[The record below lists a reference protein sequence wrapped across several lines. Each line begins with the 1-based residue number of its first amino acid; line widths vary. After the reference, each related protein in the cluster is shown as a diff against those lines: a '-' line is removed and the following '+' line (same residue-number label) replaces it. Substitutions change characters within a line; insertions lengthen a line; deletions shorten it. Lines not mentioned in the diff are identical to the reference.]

1 MSQQEQ
7 SLTSI
12 VVTTPI
18 YLVRYLLGMAVGI
31 VTDPTTTS
39 LAIGSFFLGYAIIP
53 WAGLAAFFLVHTFIR
68 IVNAVNGAQVRQGS
82 LVGNAIMR
90 HAGVFA
96 DQRSNPPSN
105 EPPQPIG
112 DGISEG

>member
-1 MSQQEQ
+1 MSQPQEQ

-31 VTDPTTTS
+31 LTDPTTTS
-39 LAIGSFFLGYAIIP
+39 LAIGSFFLGYATTP
-53 WAGLAAFFLVHTFIR
+53 WAGLAAFFLIHTFIR
-68 IVNAVNGAQVRQGS
+68 IVNAVNGAQVRLGS
-82 LVGNAIMR
+82 LVGNAIVR

-96 DQRSNPPSN
+96 QQSSGPGGGRPPH
-105 EPPQPIG
+105 PVG
-112 DGISEG
+112 DEVT